1 MAQTDKS
8 MQTLSQE
15 LGQPGSSATEKQKKT
30 PGGKIV
36 QWLKENYKG
45 YLYVMP
51 VILGILFFT
60 LAPMLLSFYYSF
72 FNYNV
77 SQPPKDFGFQNYI
90 RIFNGARRSREF
102 YQSLKVTGIYTA
114 INLPLTMVLSFFL
127 AMFLNNEVKG
137 IKVFRVL
144 YYLPC
149 VIPTVISGLLWRNF
163 TDYQYGLGPKWLE
176 AMGIEWGF
184 FGAENSCMP
193 TLIFLNL
200 FGLGGGM
207 ILWLAQLKQISVE
220 MYESAAIEGAG
231 WFTKTFRITIPMCTP
246 MIFYNFIM
254 GIIGSFQTFGNV
266 FVLTGGSAG
275 VNNSLLFYIMNV
287 YNSAF
292 IDQEMGFACALSWVL
307 FVIIGLLTLLVFK
320 TSRWVFYAEDV

>member
-1 MAQTDKS
+1 MFQTDKS
-8 MQTLSQE
+8 TQTLSQE
-15 LGQPGSSATEKQKKT
+15 LGQPSSSAADKQMKT
-30 PGGKIV
+30 PGNKV
-36 QWLKENYKG
+36 VRWLKENYKG

-60 LAPMLLSFYYSF
+60 LVPMALSFYYSF
-72 FNYNV
+72 FDYNV
-77 SQPPKDFGFQNYI
+77 LSPPKNFGFQNYI
-90 RIFNGARRSREF
+90 EIFDGRRLSRDF
-102 YQSLKVTGIYTA
+102 YKSLEVTGIYTL
-114 INLPLTMVLSFFL
+114 INLPLTMILSFFL
-127 AMFLNNEVKG
+127 AMFLNNEIKG

-149 VIPTVISGLLWRNF
+149 VIPTVISGLLWQNF
-163 TDYQYGLGPKWLE
+163 TDYQYGLGPKWLQ
-176 AMGIEWGF
+176 AMGLDWGF
-184 FGAENSCMP
+184 FREEDSCMP

-220 MYESAAIEGAG
+220 MYESAALEGAG

-287 YNSAF
+287 YNRAF
-292 IDQEMGFACALSWVL
+292 KNNMMGYACALSWVL
-307 FVIIGLLTLLVFK
+307 FLIIGILTLIVFK